1 MNRIIKRN
9 NITIYN
15 YKNLTISNNSLFKKI
30 LKYNNSNNTIY
41 ISGGTSLNLLLKKI
55 KKKKIKLLPNFFL
68 TDERV
73 SRSFKETNIYNIKKL
88 LFKKF
93 IKFDYLSIKNIS
105 ACINYSNKKL
115 PRANLIIFGVGN
127 DGHIASIFKNENSKN
142 NFFIKKKKNENYKR
156 ISISKNFIHKSD
168 EIFFF
173 INKKEKNIFIKSLL
187 TKNKKKLMVPFVEIC
202 RKYKKK
208 ISIFTYKFS
217 NLKRTKFSYIN
228 LL

>member
-93 IKFDYLSIKNIS
+93 IKFNYMIIKNIS

-142 NFFIKKKKNENYKR
+142 NFFITKKKNENYKR
-156 ISISKNFIHKSD
+156 I
-168 EIFFF
+168 
-173 INKKEKNIFIKSLL
+173 
-187 TKNKKKLMVPFVEIC
+187 
-202 RKYKKK
+202 
-208 ISIFTYKFS
+208 
-217 NLKRTKFSYIN
+217 
-228 LL
+228 